1 MANDIDTYLRLAKSK
16 GFNVLSLI
24 AKGGHYKATV
34 EGPSGVGF
42 KATLPGSP
50 SDHRGPQNWIRDLK
64 RQENIAIERHAPMQL
79 HYAHQMSDSD
89 IVEARKLL
97 LTLVNDTDLLVLRY
111 EGTPGGPVKWFANKS
126 RTITQGA
133 LRPKLPLFLE
143 REGLIEFAEHRG
155 DTKTLYTVTKKG
167 LKAAQTIQSQAP
179 PVPEFPPEPK
189 KLTPSSDD
197 LVSETYQEMVKRTL
211 TERQQ
216 LVLEQTDHL
225 TDEELR
231 LMFFYGIEQLKDDVA
246 KKAEETRAEI
256 ERQALADIEKLNRMV
271 EKLTC

>member
-1 MANDIDTYLRLAKSK
+1 MADVIDTYLQLAKSK
-16 GFNVLSLI
+16 GFKVHSLI

-34 EGPSGVGF
+34 EGPSGVEF

-50 SDHRGPQNWIRDLK
+50 SDHRGPQNWVRDLK
-64 RQENIAIERHAPMQL
+64 RQEMVAIERQTPMQL
-79 HYAHQMSDSD
+79 HHAHQMSESD

-97 LTLVNDTDLLVLRY
+97 INLVNDTDLLVLRY
-111 EGTPGGPVKWFANKS
+111 EANPGGPVRWFVNKS

-133 LRPKLPLFLE
+133 TKPKFPLFLE
-143 REGLIEFAEHRG
+143 REGLIEAAEQRS

-167 LKAAQTIQSQAP
+167 LKAVLTIQSQAP
-179 PVPEFPPEPK
+179 PTVEVPA
-189 KLTPSSDD
+189 KLEDCH
-197 LVSETYQEMVKRTL
+197 MVEEHVELIRGL
-211 TERQQ
+211 TNRQQ
-216 LVLEQTDHL
+216 LVLEQTDAL

-256 ERQALADIEKLNRMV
+256 ERQALADIEKLDRMV